1 MLDELIYR
9 VYTIRDLF
17 EVPQYTRNS
26 TVAAA
31 SRPESCHPCQAP
43 MLHVL
48 CLLFRFCNQSESSRD
63 ITSQPGYGRSPAK
76 RMCIGHFSAC
86 ASGRLHVHAAR
97 LLSFMSCRSRCSRA
111 AACFLQPSHTM
122 LCVLSFFRLDK
133 SSGAYAALPRSLLQ
147 GPAHKYSSGR
157 RVLQPRFLHSR
168 HTTFCAW
175 LKWCRTSPGVKL
187 CWGNM
192 AAHAAH
198 GINSHVRHTSMRAP
212 LDRRKATKF
221 WCTPQ

>member
-1 MLDELIYR
+1 MMAPRCCPRAKMQGTYCARRGIALLAASSPCWSLANRNELIYR
-9 VYTIRDLF
+9 VHTIRDLF

-48 CLLFRFCNQSESSRD
+48 CFFFRFCNQSESSRD

-86 ASGRLHVHAAR
+86 ASGSLHVHFAR
-97 LLSFMSCRSRCSRA
+97 LLLFMSCRSRCSRA

-122 LCVLSFFRLDK
+122 LCVLSFVLLDK
-133 SSGAYAALPRSLLQ
+133 SAGAYAALPRSLLQ
-147 GPAHKYSSGR
+147 GPAHGYSSGR
-157 RVLQPRFLHSR
+157 RALQPRLLHSR
-168 HTTFCAW
+168 HTTF
-175 LKWCRTSPGVKL
+175 
-187 CWGNM
+187 
-192 AAHAAH
+192 
-198 GINSHVRHTSMRAP
+198 RA
-212 LDRRKATKF
+212 
-221 WCTPQ
+221 